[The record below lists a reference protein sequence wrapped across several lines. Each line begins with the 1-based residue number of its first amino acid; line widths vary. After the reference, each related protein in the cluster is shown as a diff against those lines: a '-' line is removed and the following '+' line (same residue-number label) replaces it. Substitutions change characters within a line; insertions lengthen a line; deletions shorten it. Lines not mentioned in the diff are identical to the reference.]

1 MLGAV
6 VGIGSTAQ
14 IGAAVICVGFD
25 SHVNVESSLCTC
37 CIVYASHDE
46 GVHSGQA
53 PTSPGCSDCMDV
65 PLRVPPFKSKK
76 PQLSTPRINAEGRTA
91 ALICGGGWRNDLLVP
106 ADPMDQRWQSLSPL
120 SSVVLL
126 T

>member
-1 MLGAV
+1 
-6 VGIGSTAQ
+6 
-14 IGAAVICVGFD
+14 
-25 SHVNVESSLCTC
+25 
-37 CIVYASHDE
+37 
-46 GVHSGQA
+46 
-53 PTSPGCSDCMDV
+53 MDV